1 MTEAYNFIAAWQL
14 FPEKGTYEKGE
25 RPKSAIYKIE
35 NGSEKKEII
44 ISSNWYTLKNESLGF
59 TYRLTA
65 DGLVHPY
72 SDNNFA
78 DSVQAIFETA
88 LSFTVSFVKSGETML
103 TVQHQLQPNGYMKV
117 IQQGLD
123 DKGQQFINT
132 EIYHKQMSVVPYAT
146 SASGALIRPTEQGVI
161 RHKAL
166 SAMEE
171 QTNMQLDQIRRQI
184 ELLAIQAQEIQ
195 MRKELSMI
203 IYDAKLN
210 FKPVI
215 GNTYFLYQKK
225 DSSHVLS
232 LISPAEYGGGA
243 GPYQAFVAAVKLLA
257 DHTWIEV

>member
-1 MTEAYNFIAAWQL
+1 MTEAYNFVAAWQL

-25 RPKSAIYKIE
+25 RPKSGIYKIE
-35 NGSEKKEII
+35 SGGEKNEII
-44 ISSNWYTLKNESLGF
+44 ISSNWYTLQNEPLGF

-65 DGLVHPY
+65 DGQEHSY
-72 SDNNFA
+72 NDNDFA
-78 DSVQAIFETA
+78 DTVAAVFENA
-88 LSFTVSFVKSGETML
+88 LSFTVSFFKNGGTLL

-117 IQQGLD
+117 TQQGLN
-123 DKGQQFINT
+123 DKGGHFVNT
-132 EIYHKQMSVVPYAT
+132 EVYHKQMSVVPYAT
-146 SASGALIRPTEQGVI
+146 SASGALVRPTEQGVI

-203 IYDAKLN
+203 IYDAKLS

-215 GNTYFLYQKK
+215 GNTYFLFQKK
-225 DSSHVLS
+225 DGTHVLS
-232 LISPAEYGGGA
+232 LISPSEYGGGA
-243 GPYQAFVAAVKLLA
+243 GPYHAFVAAVKLLA